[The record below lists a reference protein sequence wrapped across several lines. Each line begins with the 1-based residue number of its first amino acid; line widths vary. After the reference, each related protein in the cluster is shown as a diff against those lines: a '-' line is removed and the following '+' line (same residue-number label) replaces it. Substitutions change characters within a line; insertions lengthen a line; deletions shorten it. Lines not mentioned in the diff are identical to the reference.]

1 MFSWEALPENVPRD
15 RIEEAIKF
23 REHLQSMDRLV
34 KESSVWF
41 VVSKKWMSSWERYN
55 YVDLIIGE

>member
-1 MFSWEALPENVPRD
+1 MFSQEALPENVPRD

>member
-1 MFSWEALPENVPRD
+1 MFSWEALPENVPHD

-34 KESSVWF
+34 KENSVWF